1 MKKLSMKPE
10 QSFTDSERNNGN
22 KEAKAMQN
30 YWDIRLRKKS
40 DSYCD
45 KMEPGEWLEISYVRF
60 YSLENYYGS
69 LVEKDPLCILKQLG
83 DDSKCYGFMAIDY
96 S

>member
-22 KEAKAMQN
+22 KEAKAMPN
-30 YWDIRLRKKS
+30 YWDIKLRKKS

-45 KMEPGEWLEISYVRF
+45 KMEPGEWLEISYVRIRE
-60 YSLENYYGS
+60 SLLIYI
-69 LVEKDPLCILKQLG
+69 VEKDPLCILKQLG